1 MEMAEKKIGIYL
13 YGLNEANLDTYR
25 NLFEEHPKFD
35 LLGSTTVLIE
45 AVKKVSFLNPDAVV
59 IDLYDISFLDDVT
72 EFLELIKERNLNIYV
87 VLVIK
92 KGMTYN
98 LKKILQLGIKD
109 FVYSP
114 LNEDVLDSIY
124 TTYMNF
130 LSRGGQDRE
139 VKKKIED
146 TKIISFFSPKGGV
159 GKTYIAL
166 NVAAGLAHIYD
177 KKVLYLDLSFPYS
190 DLPAILN
197 VSPNLKNLYDLMIY
211 LEDNPHKNPD
221 DYILSLN
228 KLKFSIILPPRSLIE
243 TSYVLSHI
251 AELKQTINIV
261 RSYFDITIIDL
272 SPRYYDQFLP
282 VFELANDNFGIITA
296 EGSTAILLNQF
307 REEMLTQGIS
317 LNIKV
322 IYNRK
327 NQKVLKPIAKEWRYI
342 NQQGIFTEITD
353 DPIEASLS
361 NNLGEFTI
369 LRRTNS
375 KTKKDL
381 VNLVKLIIQSY
392 YE

>member
-1 MEMAEKKIGIYL
+1 MDEKEVGIYL
-13 YGLNEANLDTYR
+13 YGLSETNLDAYR
-25 NLFEEHPKFD
+25 DLFEEHPKFN
-35 LLGSTTVLIE
+35 LLGSTTVLTE
-45 AVKKVSFLNPDAVV
+45 AIKKVSFLNPDIVL

-72 EFLELIKERNLNIYV
+72 EFLELIKERKLNTYV
-87 VLVIK
+87 VLAIK

-114 LNEDVLDSIY
+114 LNEDVLESIY
-124 TTYMNF
+124 TTYINF
-130 LSRGGQDRE
+130 LSRGNQNRGI
-139 VKKKIED
+139 KKNIED
-146 TKIISFFSPKGGV
+146 TKVISFFSPKGGV

-166 NVAAGLAHIYD
+166 NVAAGLAHIYG

-197 VSPNLKNLYDLMIY
+197 VSPNLKNLYDLIIY
-211 LEDNPHKNPD
+211 LEDNPHKDPN
-221 DYILSLN
+221 DYILSLS

-243 TSYVLSHI
+243 TSYILSHI

-282 VFELANDNFGIITA
+282 VFELANDNFGIVTA

-307 REEMLTQGIS
+307 KEEMLTQGIS

-369 LRRTNS
+369 LRHTTS

-381 VNLVKLIIQSY
+381 VNLVKLIIQNY